1 MRSFESMKS
10 RAAVH
15 FILQA
20 IILCVAAFFYV
31 KFYYAFRGADGS
43 IIEKLK
49 ASLTWTIAFGA
60 VSVVW
65 FINWIAVHKKY
76 TQIRRIYGGY
86 FGGVLGRIL
95 LILEFLGYALVVA
108 FLFLK

>member
-31 KFYYAFRGADGS
+31 KFYYAFRAADGTLL
-43 IIEKLK
+43 EKVK
-49 ASLTWTIAFGA
+49 ANLTTVLIFGGVSLVWLFNWFA
-60 VSVVW
+60 V
-65 FINWIAVHKKY
+65 NRKY
-76 TQIRRIYGGY
+76 SQIRRIYGGY

-95 LILEFLGYALVVA
+95 LLLELAGYVLVIA
-108 FLFLK
+108 FLFI